1 MLTVKDIAE
10 RIEGYGEERK
20 ALVKSASVD
29 AKGKWRISVTPL
41 GDWAGRNF
49 ALYLVS
55 QLNGYVDKGFLPSL
69 IEKDSGVNGDD
80 ADIWQ
85 VEAVEYDKKATE

>member
-1 MLTVKDIAE
+1 MLTIKDIAGC
-10 RIEGYGEERK
+10 IEGYSGEKE
-20 ALVKSASVD
+20 ALVKSAGID

-41 GDWAGRNF
+41 GDWSGRNF
-49 ALYLVS
+49 ALYLVR
-55 QLNGYVDKGFLPSL
+55 QLNGYGDKGFLPTL

-85 VEAVEYDKKATE
+85 VEAVEYDKKAKE